1 MTRFVLCPNPP
12 HVVFP
17 ATTIDLRRAF
27 PNVSFRAGFM
37 LSDLSEEDR
46 SEFAIYPVQETPV
59 PEYNRATQKITELQ
73 PTADEDGVWTAQYS
87 VENMTEAEVLSYAL
101 TSAPPPDFPGFQQA
115 ALADADFQAMI
126 AAALPLAPLACLSLA
141 ALLTQVAAGQ
151 PPDALVLAFAQVIA
165 AAEPTEA
172 HLLQFIATAQEFHL
186 PEPLIDALLRQHLPE
201 PE

>member
-1 MTRFVLCPNPP
+1 MQVRRANPNISLPANFQLTGADP
-12 HVVFP
+12 ELLASFGVFP
-17 ATTIDLRRAF
+17 
-27 PNVSFRAGFM
+27 V
-37 LSDLSEEDR
+37 EE
-46 SEFAIYPVQETPV
+46 SPL
-59 PEYNRATQKITELQ
+59 PEYTPGVQRVAELS
-73 PTADEDGVWTAQYS
+73 PVADEEGAWSTQYS
-87 VENMTEAEVLSYAL
+87 VVNLDEAEADAYA
-101 TSAPPPDFPGFQQA
+101 AAQIPPPNFPGFQQA

-151 PPDALVLAFAQVIA
+151 PPDALVLAFAQVIT

>member
-1 MTRFVLCPNPP
+1 MTRFALLADPLHP
-12 HVVFP
+12 VFP
-17 ATTIDLRRAF
+17 ASASAVRRAY
-27 PNVSFRAGFM
+27 PNVSFPQGF
-37 LSDLSEEDR
+37 LIDELGAD
-46 SEFAIYPVQETPV
+46 FALYPVTETPA
-59 PEYNRATQKITELQ
+59 PAYDEATQFVKELQ
-73 PTADEDGVWTAQYS
+73 PSADEEGNWATQWS
-87 VENMTEAEVLSYAL
+87 VVNMTEAEAAAYA
-101 TSAPPPDFPGFQQA
+101 AAQIPPPNFPGFQQA

-165 AAEPTEA
+165 AAEPSEA